1 MTLTPP
7 LTYILAAMAVFLLP
21 GATFLA
27 WLRPKESDP
36 LEFLALAGG
45 LSFSLGAAGG
55 MVLFQTGW
63 TVTPQT
69 GGFLI
74 LLGILVIA
82 LGVTFHLLR
91 DLIFHPLQKTDKKW
105 SPKPLLLGVFGLAA
119 LSGLIYLRFSQA
131 SALVVGP
138 WVDSVAHTYWVQL
151 MVEAGGVPRYLL
163 PGMPGAFAPWLT
175 FEMLAAA
182 FTALVKEPPSTG
194 VLWTN
199 LLLSTLVPLS
209 LYRLG
214 RALWADWKPAAL
226 AALLSAFAFT
236 FPAYLLGWGR
246 STLLTLFVLFP
257 LAAAE
262 IVRIRRVPYRGGE
275 FWKSFVLLMILGMG
289 AFLSDPAALPLM
301 VLMLTAS
308 YLARFI
314 SPPPDRKVPILE
326 SHALA
331 AVALAYLL
339 VLPYLRWV
347 QANTFVPSASVAQT
361 GLEPLAGLTFF
372 IATPLDTVLV
382 ALAVFGLVLLII
394 QRRSQ
399 ELVILTLLM
408 VLLCLPALSSAFFS
422 RGELRLALSLP
433 AALLAGFFLVE
444 GARFIGIG
452 THRVVGY
459 LILSVEAAAFVL
471 WGLST
476 GANLY
481 PPAVILADQADM
493 QALDWIKDFTS
504 PGARFLN
511 QPAPWQSGIFRGVDG
526 GYWILNETGRGQL
539 IPPPQYPSGGEVYQS
554 RINGW
559 ARSAISLTGCNKDF
573 WELMAQANLQYVY
586 LKEGSGVLR
595 PSNLAGC
602 KGLLTVYER
611 NGITILQVTKN

>member
-21 GATFLA
+21 GATLLA
-27 WLRPKESDP
+27 WLRPKETDP
-36 LEFLALAGG
+36 LEFLALAAG
-45 LSFSLGAAGG
+45 LSLSLGAAGG

-82 LGVTFHLLR
+82 LGVTYHLLR
-91 DLIFHPLQKTDKKW
+91 DQIFHPVEKTDNKW
-105 SPKPLLLGVFGLAA
+105 SPQPLLLGVFGLAA
-119 LSGLIYLRFSQA
+119 LSGLIFLRFSQA
-131 SALVVGP
+131 SDLVVGP

-151 MVEAGGVPRYLL
+151 MVAAGGVPRYLL

-175 FEMLAAA
+175 FEMLAAS
-182 FTALVKEPPSTG
+182 FTAQAKLPPSTG
-194 VLWTN
+194 VLWTS

-226 AALLSAFAFT
+226 SALLSAFAFT

-246 STLLTLFVLFP
+246 STLLTFFVLFP
-257 LAAAE
+257 LTAAE
-262 IVRIRRVPYRGGE
+262 IVRMRRVPYRGGE
-275 FWKSFVLLMILGMG
+275 FWKSFLLLMILSMG

-301 VLMLTAS
+301 VLLLAAS
-308 YLARFI
+308 YLARLI
-314 SPPPDRKVPILE
+314 SPQTDRKVPILE

-347 QANTFVPSASVAQT
+347 QANTFVPSASASQA

-399 ELVILTLLM
+399 GLVILTLLM

-452 THRVVGY
+452 THRAVGY
-459 LILSVEAAAFVL
+459 LILTVEAAAFVL
-471 WGLST
+471 WGLSA

-539 IPPPQYPSGGEVYQS
+539 VPPPQYPSGGEAYQS

-559 ARSAISLTGCNKDF
+559 ARSAISLTGCSKDF
-573 WELMAQANLQYVY
+573 WELMAQANLQFVY
-586 LKEGSGVLR
+586 LKEGSGLLL
-595 PSNLAGC
+595 PTSFAGC
-602 KGLLTVYER
+602 EGLLKVYER
-611 NGITILQVTKN
+611 NGITIFQVTKN